1 MWHQVAYTV
10 VLGSV
15 ILLSAMTLG
24 AQTATPPVESGGMP
38 IVVMETPPLR
48 PTTLNFGATLTSDF
62 DDNALNDNRHA
73 RYNSLTVIEPH
84 IRLTSSRS
92 DYDWKLDY
100 RQGFSIS
107 QPFTTFNSRSYI
119 LDTSFRSRVSKR
131 LTFRADEE
139 FLEST
144 NPFDGLLESTN
155 SRDTTIVDRP
165 AGSILT
171 ALRTRNEQ
179 AGLDLT
185 YALSSHST
193 FAAVGSFFDVNQTSL
208 GATDALGK
216 TRSVS
221 GHAIYSRRLS
231 RRHSMGIDYG
241 TQTLI
246 AQNPQVRAS
255 VQSFS
260 YANTVTLT
268 PNSVLSFSGG
278 PERSI
283 MREQSIPI
291 GSLERA
297 GEGRSSWNWVGSAGY
312 KWSDGENS
320 AFATYSHRLTNGEG
334 LLGIVRL
341 SDVSTQLQR
350 RLTRKWHADLLASYD
365 KERTVGFTS
374 SGLSYVSVAGG
385 LTRKLS
391 RPLSLQLVYWRIH
404 ELMDAAGSDIL
415 RADHNRVSVSL
426 TYDLQEMI
434 GK

>member
-1 MWHQVAYTV
+1 MAYTV

-24 AQTATPPVESGGMP
+24 AQTATPTVESGEMP
-38 IVVMETPPLR
+38 IVVMETPAPR
-48 PTTLNFGATLTSDF
+48 PTTLNIGATLTSDF
-62 DDNALNDNRHA
+62 DDNAFNDNRHG

-84 IRLTSSRS
+84 IRLAFSRS
-92 DYDWKLDY
+92 HYEWNLDY

-107 QPFTTFNSRSYI
+107 QPLTTFSSRSHI
-119 LDTSFRSRVSKR
+119 LDTSIQSKISKR
-131 LTFRADEE
+131 LAFRAEEE

-155 SRDTTIVDRP
+155 SRDTTIIDRP
-165 AGSILT
+165 AGSIVT
-171 ALRTRNEQ
+171 PLRTRSEQ
-179 AGLDLT
+179 AGLSLT
-185 YALSSHST
+185 YAVSSHST

-208 GATDALGK
+208 GATDALGN

-246 AQNPQVRAS
+246 ARSPQVRAR

-268 PNSVLSFSGG
+268 PSSVVSFSGG
-278 PERSI
+278 PERAVT
-283 MREQSIPI
+283 RNQSIPVD
-291 GSLERA
+291 SLEPA
-297 GEGRSSWNWVGSAGY
+297 GEGRSSWNWVGSAAY
-312 KWSDGENS
+312 KWSDGEHS
-320 AFATYSHRLTNGEG
+320 ALANYSHRLTNGEG

-350 RLTRKWHADLLASYD
+350 RLTRKWHAGLLASYD
-365 KERTVGFTS
+365 NERTVGVIS
-374 SGLSYVSVAGG
+374 SGLSYVSIAGG
-385 LTRKLS
+385 FTRNLNRTVS
-391 RPLSLQLVYWRIH
+391 FQLVYWRIH
-404 ELMDAAGSDIL
+404 ELMDAAGSTVL
-415 RADHNRVSVSL
+415 HADHNRVSVSL
-426 TYDLQEMI
+426 TYNLEEVI
-434 GK
+434 RK